1 MFLCL
6 FQGYALEA
14 SFWFAVL
21 LNFKHIF
28 LYIAPAYFVYLL
40 RNYCFTSNAS
50 EMKGNHIPV
59 LQLVFME
66 RGTGE

>member
-1 MFLCL
+1 MDLKKNAIIFLYV

-14 SFWFAVL
+14 SFWFTVL

-40 RNYCFTSNAS
+40 RNYCFTSTAS
-50 EMKGNHIPV
+50 KMKGNLILV
-59 LQLVFME
+59 LQLA
-66 RGTGE
+66 